1 MGNDA
6 ETGLSTAEISD
17 LRDIAG
23 TMIPKSPAFGV
34 PGADD
39 PAILDDIVR
48 SVGRVLSLVR
58 EALAAIAAKSGGA
71 FPSLDRD
78 RREALINDY
87 YASGGAPAVTLGR
100 VIVGAYYRDDRV
112 LLALGLEARAPF
124 PKGYT
129 LEQGDRSPLD
139 PLRNRAPLRR
149 ADRRPP
155 AAHPSDSPH
164 SARRRPDHP
173 FPRPRRRD

>member
-1 MGNDA
+1 MGNAA
-6 ETGLSTAEISD
+6 ETGLSAAEIRD

-23 TMIPKSPAFGV
+23 TMIPESATFGV

-39 PAILDDIVR
+39 PAILDDIVK
-48 SVGRVLSLVR
+48 SVGRDLPLVR
-58 EALAAIAAKSGGA
+58 EALAAVAARSAGA
-71 FPSLDRD
+71 FAGLDRD
-78 RREALINDY
+78 GREALINDY

-129 LEQGDRSPLD
+129 LEQGDWSLLD
-139 PLRNRAPLRR
+139 AVRKRAPFWRD
-149 ADRRPP
+149 DRNV
-155 AAHPSDSPH
+155 PSGE
-164 SARRRPDHP
+164 R
-173 FPRPRRRD
+173 